1 MPSLK
6 SFFYHTASEPRL
18 IGFILFLL
26 AISHSLPLEAQGNIS
41 AQPCIAKLQNPKL
54 KNIDCT
60 LRFDLDKKIQKDL
73 KGTTAGVLQNADCQ
87 VKVSVAREKIF
98 TALLNEKVLEV
109 PRQPVVCRIITN
121 GDSIP
126 ARFTLAPKVWFKE
139 GKAVHAKP
147 GMDGLL
153 GMPPFLA
160 KLLADWVN
168 SSKMIESAM
177 VQEVNQFLKTGLP
190 L

>member
-6 SFFYHTASEPRL
+6 YFPNRPGSAL
-18 IGFILFLL
+18 WLAGFTMFVLVIYF
-26 AISHSLPLEAQGNIS
+26 LPLDAQGKDF

-60 LRFDLDKKIQKDL
+60 LKFDLDKNIQRDL
-73 KGTTAGVLQNADCQ
+73 KGTTAGVVRNAACQ
-87 VKVSVAREKIF
+87 VQVSIAREKIF
-98 TALLNEKVLEV
+98 TALLNARVLEV
-109 PRQPVVCRIITN
+109 PRQPVNCRIITS
-121 GDSIP
+121 GDPVS
-126 ARFTLAPKVWFKE
+126 ARFTLAPKVWFKG
-139 GKAVHAKP
+139 GKAVRAKP
-147 GMDGLL
+147 RMNDLL

-177 VQEVNQFLKTGLP
+177 VKEVNKFLKTGLP

>member
-6 SFFYHTASEPRL
+6 NFLTGCEPWL
-18 IGFILFLL
+18 IGFILLLL
-26 AISHSLPLEAQGNIS
+26 ACFNTFPLEALDNVS
-41 AQPCIAKLQNPKL
+41 AQPCIAKLQNPAF

-60 LRFDLDKKIQKDL
+60 LKFDLDKKIQKDL
-73 KGTTAGVLQNADCQ
+73 KATTAGVVRNAACQ

-109 PRQPVVCRIITN
+109 PRQPVVCKIITN
-121 GDSIP
+121 GDSFP
-126 ARFTLAPKVWFKE
+126 ARFTLAPQVWFKE

-147 GMDGLL
+147 GMDDLL

-168 SSKMIESAM
+168 TSKMIESAM
-177 VQEVNQFLKTGLP
+177 VQEVNKFLKTGLP

>member
-6 SFFYHTASEPRL
+6 NFLYPARNDPRW
-18 IGFILFLL
+18 IGVILFLL
-26 AISHSLPLEAQGNIS
+26 TIFHSLPLEAKGKGV
-41 AQPCIAKLQNPKL
+41 AQPCLAKLQNPTL

-60 LRFDLDKKIQKDL
+60 LKFDLDAGVQKDL
-73 KGTTAGVLQNADCQ
+73 KVNTAGVVRNAACQ
-87 VKVSVAREKIF
+87 VQVSIAREKIF
-98 TALLNEKVLEV
+98 TALLNARVLEV
-109 PRQPVVCRIITN
+109 PRQPVNCRIITN
-121 GDSIP
+121 GDPFS
-126 ARFTLAPKVWFKE
+126 AQFTLAPKVWFEE
-139 GKAVHAKP
+139 GKAVRAKP
-147 GMDGLL
+147 GMAGLL

-177 VQEVNQFLKTGLP
+177 VQEVNKFLKTGLP

>member
-1 MPSLK
+1 M
-6 SFFYHTASEPRL
+6 SFLESYFDHTVRAPRL
-18 IGFILFLL
+18 IGLLLFIV
-26 AISHSLPLEAQGNIS
+26 AISHSFPLEAQNNVFT
-41 AQPCIAKLQNPKL
+41 QPCIAKLQNPKN

-60 LRFDLDKKIQKDL
+60 LKFDLDKKIQRDL
-73 KGTTAGVLQNADCQ
+73 KGTTAGVLRNADCK

-121 GDSIP
+121 GDSFP
-126 ARFTLAPKVWFKE
+126 ARFTLAPKVWFKG
-139 GKAVHAKP
+139 GKAVRAKP
-147 GMDGLL
+147 RMNDLL

-177 VQEVNQFLKTGLP
+177 VQEVNKFLKTGLP